1 MIRKTD
7 DDTRHAG
14 AGDYPVDPVALTN
27 ASYVTLQL
35 TSLLGLGKLLFTV
48 TRYALS
54 QIHHRCHL
62 YVSSNSNTSSEAL
75 SSHKAQGLAWTQLER
90 GTDTDVHG
98 LVANIWVCFVVLLL
112 VSLVIP
118 AADIDCVITAR
129 VSLSHSLNQ

>member
-14 AGDYPVDPVALTN
+14 AGDYPVALTN

-75 SSHKAQGLAWTQLER
+75 SLYKAQGLAWTQLVER

-98 LVANIWVCFVVLLL
+98 LVANI
-112 VSLVIP
+112 
-118 AADIDCVITAR
+118 
-129 VSLSHSLNQ
+129 

>member
-98 LVANIWVCFVVLLL
+98 LVANIWVCFVVLLVAGGAADRPRISIASSQL
-112 VSLVIP
+112 VSLLV
-118 AADIDCVITAR
+118 TR
-129 VSLSHSLNQ
+129 

>member
-98 LVANIWVCFVVLLL
+98 LAANIWVCFVVLLVAGGAADRPRISIASSQL
-112 VSLVIP
+112 VSLLV
-118 AADIDCVITAR
+118 TR
-129 VSLSHSLNQ
+129 

>member
-98 LVANIWVCFVVLLL
+98 LVANIWVCFVVLLVASGAADRPRISIASSQL
-112 VSLVIP
+112 VSLLV
-118 AADIDCVITAR
+118 TR
-129 VSLSHSLNQ
+129 